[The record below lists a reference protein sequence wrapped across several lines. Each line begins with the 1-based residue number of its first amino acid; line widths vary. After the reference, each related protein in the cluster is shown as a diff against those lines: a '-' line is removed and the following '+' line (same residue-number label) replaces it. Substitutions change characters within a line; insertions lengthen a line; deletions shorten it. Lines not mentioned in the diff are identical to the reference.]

1 MEELKYQYAL
11 LLAEF
16 EKLSKKYSAFNEETK
31 KIQEKYLQEKSEK
44 LKKTLDERKIIY
56 NDFLIKFENIN
67 KRAKI
72 LQKKMNK

>member
-16 EKLSKKYSAFNEETK
+16 EKLSREYAKFNKETEKIKEKYSIEIDEKIK
-31 KIQEKYLQEKSEK
+31 KI
-44 LKKTLDERKIIY
+44 LDERKIIY

-72 LQKKMNK
+72 LQEKINK

>member
-16 EKLSKKYSAFNEETK
+16 EKLSREYAKFNKETEKIKEKYSIEKDEKIK
-31 KIQEKYLQEKSEK
+31 KI
-44 LKKTLDERKIIY
+44 LDERKIIY

-72 LQKKMNK
+72 LQEKINK